1 MQSEPSTTLPADGR
15 WKEIEMEMMR
25 DGYGTVLMNYNKILC
40 QPILLLCAKPYR
52 GFETMKSGDKGVENG
67 EIGKIGGW

>member
-1 MQSEPSTTLPADGR
+1 
-15 WKEIEMEMMR
+15 MEMMR
-25 DGYGTVLMNYNKILC
+25 DGYGTALMNYNKILC

-52 GFETMKSGDKGVENG
+52 GFGTMKSGDKGVENG